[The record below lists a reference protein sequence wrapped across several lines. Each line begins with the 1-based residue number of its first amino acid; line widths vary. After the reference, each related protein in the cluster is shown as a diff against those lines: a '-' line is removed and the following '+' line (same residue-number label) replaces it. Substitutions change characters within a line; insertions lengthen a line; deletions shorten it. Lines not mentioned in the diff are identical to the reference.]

1 MADRPQGE
9 EEHRAPSLDDFLGE
23 PTRDLADWTWL
34 WRGDREFPI
43 RSHRG
48 FLGRLFISF
57 KRLFRP
63 FVKVPQNDLWERQR
77 VFNLILLEYLRKQE
91 EKDFDREERRDAQL
105 ARMNDRLLYLEGLAF
120 EGITDL
126 MHHNDAVFARVDQKL
141 DRYRREVYDL
151 FGDLSGALARVEQE
165 AAGKK
170 DGEAVE
176 ELVRIRE
183 EHAYIALER
192 RYRGTPEEIAERISF
207 YLPYLQGKGRVLDLG
222 CGRGEAL
229 ALLKDHGVTAEGV
242 DASARMVE
250 LCRERGLV
258 AEEGDLLEK
267 LAAVPVGSLG
277 GVVSFH
283 VIEHLPPDVVDRLV
297 RLASRALAPGG
308 VLILET
314 PNPLSVVVA
323 ARNFWLDP
331 THLRPVHPE
340 SLRLNYELAG
350 FDPIERIDLRPF
362 PEDERLPEIDLATL
376 PAEQRPL
383 ADRINRMRDRLDELL
398 FGFQDYGMVGTK
410 PSRESQGATPN
421 SA

>member
-9 EEHRAPSLDDFLGE
+9 GERRPPSLDDFLGE
-23 PTRDLADWTWL
+23 PTRDLSDWAWL
-34 WRGDREFPI
+34 WREDREFPI

-48 FLGRLFISF
+48 LLGRVLISV

-63 FVKVPQNDLWERQR
+63 VVKVPQNDLWERQR

-91 EKDFDREERRDAQL
+91 ELDFDREERRDAQM
-105 ARMNDRLLYLEGLAF
+105 ARHHDRLVYLEGLAF

-141 DRYRREVYDL
+141 DQYRREVFDL
-151 FGDLSGALARVEQE
+151 LGGLGAALARVEQE
-165 AAGKK
+165 RAGKTESRAG
-170 DGEAVE
+170 DAVE
-176 ELVRIRE
+176 QLVRIRE
-183 EHAYIALER
+183 EHAYVALER
-192 RYRGTPEEIAERISF
+192 RYRGTQEEIAERISF
-207 YLPYLQGKGRVLDLG
+207 YLPFLEGKGKVLDLG

-229 ALLKDHGVTAEGV
+229 ALLRDHGVPAAGV
-242 DASARMVE
+242 DSSARMVE

-258 AEEGDLLEK
+258 AEEGDLLAK
-267 LAAVPVGSLG
+267 LADVADVAPGSLG

-283 VIEHLPPDVVDRLV
+283 VVEHLPPDVVDRLV

-314 PNPLSVVVA
+314 PNPLSLVVA

-331 THLRPVHPE
+331 THRRPVHPE
-340 SLRLNYELAG
+340 SLRWSYELAG

-362 PEDERLPEIDLATL
+362 PAEERLPEIDLATL
-376 PAEQRPL
+376 PPEQRPL
-383 ADRINRMRDRLDELL
+383 ADRVNRLRDQLDELL

-410 PSRESQGATPN
+410 PQR
-421 SA
+421 